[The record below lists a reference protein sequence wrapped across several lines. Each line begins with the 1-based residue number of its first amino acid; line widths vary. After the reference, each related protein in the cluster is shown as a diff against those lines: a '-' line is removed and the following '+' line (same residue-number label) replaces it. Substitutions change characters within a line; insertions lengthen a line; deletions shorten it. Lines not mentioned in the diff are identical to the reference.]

1 MEVQDYL
8 KIFRRRWRTVLLTLL
23 LALAAAGVYL
33 VAAPREYEARSEL
46 FVSWSGSDSSEL
58 LQGSSFTQ
66 QRVKSYA
73 RAIVSPLVLEPVVEE
88 LQLDGSA
95 DDLSK
100 RVSTE
105 VPLDTVLIELAVRD
119 SDPQRAVATAEAI
132 TSTFIDV
139 VPELEQ
145 SAGATNPVTVTV
157 LRDGTASD
165 RPVSPNLLLAVAA
178 ATVLGLVLGLSLA
191 VLRELTDVS
200 IGSESDVRRVT
211 DVPVIGTIQHAKDAK
226 SSPLAVRDHPHSKRA
241 EEFRTLR
248 TNLQFV
254 AAARQTSALVVTS
267 SVPGEGKSTTSANL
281 ALALGESGAR
291 VCVVEADLRRPRM
304 VEYLGVAAGAGLTN
318 LLIGDA
324 SYDDVL
330 QPLGSTNVTVL
341 AAGPIPPNPSELLGS
356 PAMKGV
362 VEHLT
367 STFDHVIFDAP
378 PLLPVT
384 DAAVLGR
391 HAGGVVVV
399 VGAGI
404 VRRDQ
409 VRRTMELLTSA
420 GAEVRGVVVNRA
432 PASRSEAY
440 TYYRDDDEPPGD
452 PAELDAS
459 APSTETA
466 PAADPDPSAHRTGV
480 S

>member
-8 KIFRRRWRTVLLTLL
+8 KIVGRRWRTVLVTLVVVLSAAAVL
-23 LALAAAGVYL
+23 LAV
-33 VAAPREYEARSEL
+33 APRQYEARSEL
-46 FVSWSGSDSSEL
+46 FVSWSASDSSEL
-58 LQGSSFTQ
+58 LQGSNFTQ

-88 LQLDGSA
+88 LGLGGTA
-95 DDLSK
+95 DDLSR

-105 VPLDTVLIELAVRD
+105 IPLDTVLIELSVRD
-119 SDPQRAVATAEAI
+119 DDPRRAVATAEAI
-132 TSTFIDV
+132 TSTFVDV

-145 SAGATNPVTVTV
+145 AAGSANPVTVTV
-157 LRDGTASD
+157 LRDGTVSD
-165 RPVSPNLLLAVAA
+165 GPVSPDVLLVVGGAVA
-178 ATVLGLVLGLSLA
+178 LGLVLGLALA

-200 IGSESDVRRVT
+200 VGSEGDVRRVT
-211 DVPVIGTIQHAKDAK
+211 DVPVIGAIQHSKDAK
-226 SSPLAVRDHPHSKRA
+226 NTPLVVSTHPHSQRA
-241 EEFRTLR
+241 EAFRTLR

-254 AAARQTSALVVTS
+254 TAARHTSALVVTS
-267 SVPGEGKSTTSANL
+267 SIPGEGKSTTSANL
-281 ALALGESGAR
+281 ALALGESGAS

-304 VEYLGVAAGAGLTN
+304 VEYLGVATGAGLTN

-324 SYDDVL
+324 DYDDVL
-330 QPLGSTNVTVL
+330 QPLGGTNVTVL

-356 PAMKGV
+356 PAMSAV

-378 PLLPVT
+378 PILPVT

-409 VRRTMELLTSA
+409 VRRTMELLANA
-420 GAEVRGVVVNRA
+420 GAEVRGVIVNRV
-432 PASRSEAY
+432 PATRSEAY
-440 TYYRDDDEPPGD
+440 TYYRDEDGHRGTTR
-452 PAELDAS
+452 AMT
-459 APSTETA
+459 PSDHHAGAHRAGTETA
-466 PAADPDPSAHRTGV
+466 ADRTGV
-480 S
+480 R